1 MRDYIAG
8 REPLDYSDLIKIHF
22 NDYVTPSVENITDV
36 LAAQVSAG
44 IKSQKHAIK
53 ELNDGYEDED
63 AENELL
69 DIMAE
74 QGRPVLGGQPSVEDD
89 MENNTPKNVNLE
101 NSDSLE
107 KANLENSDSIKG

>member
-36 LAAQVSAG
+36 LAAQVNAG

-53 ELNDGYEDED
+53 ELNDGYEDAD

-74 QGRPVLGGQPSVEDD
+74 QGRPVLDGQLSAED